1 MSDWKVFVEQLG
13 TADILRVKENQF
25 TLCDFLNLFVDVH
38 WRVLPLDFRFR
49 LMFFLQ
55 IIFDPTIFGFGTLN
69 LIFMTFFFFWICFQ
83 FHSQKTFISLN
94 QTDQLMASNAGR
106 TFGTVEFRVYRFYR
120 MIEIGMMIAVVQ
132 LLQILQDG
140 HYEFGNSVL
149 VLMNLRVLGRL
160 NELVECLIVD
170 CRRNF

>member
-1 MSDWKVFVEQLG
+1 
-13 TADILRVKENQF
+13 
-25 TLCDFLNLFVDVH
+25 
-38 WRVLPLDFRFR
+38 
-49 LMFFLQ
+49 
-55 IIFDPTIFGFGTLN
+55 
-69 LIFMTFFFFWICFQ
+69 
-83 FHSQKTFISLN
+83 
-94 QTDQLMASNAGR
+94 MASNAGR